1 MRTSGAAVIALA
13 SAASGFLAR
22 PPILGGER
30 RVAFSN
36 GRSTT
41 GNNNFPLALAASAGG
56 FGGGG
61 GASAGKNKK
70 KSKNKKKGKTKG
82 TGGSGS
88 QQANLFTPEGRI
100 EHIRKRIEAA
110 DVSPVAK
117 LALTKNAEGQL
128 ALDIDPNA
136 IAVVDNF
143 LGKELIT
150 AMRNEAESLLP
161 HMVPS
166 QSTRWDEETQKVVSY
181 EKVGV
186 LSTQI
191 EGGEAGYKASPRLVE
206 YIVTLTTHLSHKLNQ
221 ILPDAFHLSGQE
233 QTNKLA
239 VCLGD
244 GSYYDKH
251 IDNLGGGDAA
261 NEGDRR
267 KLTALLYIQ
276 PPGSHEGQPEYPNEK
291 VEDDPRGGYFRAYDM
306 PEEGDVTCIAPRGDR
321 LIMFWSDALVHD
333 VSPSYAPNG
342 DADRRWALTI
352 WFIADKS
359 GVIRATDAAIE
370 ERHFGSASIG
380 KG

>member
-13 SAASGFLAR
+13 STAFGFSAR

-41 GNNNFPLALAASAGG
+41 GNDNFPLALAASAGG

-61 GASAGKNKK
+61 GKNKK
-70 KSKNKKKGKTKG
+70 KSKNKKKGKSKG

-88 QQANLFTPEGRI
+88 QQTNLFTPTGRI

-117 LALTKNAEGQL
+117 LALTKNVEGQL
-128 ALDIDPNA
+128 ALDVDHNA

-166 QSTRWDEETQKVVSY
+166 QSTRWDEETQQVVSY

-221 ILPDAFHLSGQE
+221 VLPDAFHLSGQE

-261 NEGDRR
+261 DEGDRR

-276 PPGSHEGQPEYPNEK
+276 PPGSHDGQPEYPNEK
-291 VEDDPRGGYFRAYDM
+291 VEDDPRGGYFRAYDV